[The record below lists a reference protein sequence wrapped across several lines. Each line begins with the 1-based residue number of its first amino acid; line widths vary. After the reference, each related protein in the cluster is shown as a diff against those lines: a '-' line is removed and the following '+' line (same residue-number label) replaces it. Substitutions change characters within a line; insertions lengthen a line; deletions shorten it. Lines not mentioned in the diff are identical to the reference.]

1 MLQLLA
7 IVVLIATTVSTIG
20 TGVYA
25 QNVSESQEQKP
36 TEEKQGGE
44 YSGFEEAGRQTEGI
58 PNQDANPTP
67 QAPISDLNVQQE
79 NQTTTAD
86 TTAGVATEPAITPGV
101 AMLAGIG
108 AVVAVGIGA
117 AAWYLKRG
125 RSQVEESHSVPHRSP
140 NASGIS

>member
-7 IVVLIATTVSTIG
+7 IVVLIATTSI
-20 TGVYA
+20 TGAYA
-25 QNVSESQEQKP
+25 QDVNDTQEQKP

-86 TTAGVATEPAITPGV
+86 TTSGVAAEPTGIPGV

-108 AVVAVGIGA
+108 GVIAVAIGA
-117 AAWYLKRG
+117 AVWYFKRG
-125 RSQVEESHSVPHRSP
+125 RS
-140 NASGIS
+140 